1 MVVANYK
8 NSASLGLV
16 IGNGSL
22 FRDNSTALSE
32 SDCKRHWEMALANK
46 QTQQLSFM
54 SKFGRRTKFI
64 MSLYTVALP
73 S

>member
-22 FRDNSTALSE
+22 FRDNLTCLSE
-32 SDCKRHWEMALANK
+32 SDRKRHHWDGTGK
-46 QTQQLSFM
+46 QTNATAF
-54 SKFGRRTKFI
+54 TH
-64 MSLYTVALP
+64 V
-73 S
+73 